1 MLRPDRLIDK
11 DYSSCTGFWKVVR
24 KELKCKTQISKSLKM
39 SGMRI
44 EGLKKNEAVIVENPP
59 QTHYDRH
66 YQEVHPCLL

>member
-1 MLRPDRLIDK
+1 MHRLLE
-11 DYSSCTGFWKVVR
+11 SCQEGT
-24 KELKCKTQISKSLKM
+24 EMQISGFESLKM